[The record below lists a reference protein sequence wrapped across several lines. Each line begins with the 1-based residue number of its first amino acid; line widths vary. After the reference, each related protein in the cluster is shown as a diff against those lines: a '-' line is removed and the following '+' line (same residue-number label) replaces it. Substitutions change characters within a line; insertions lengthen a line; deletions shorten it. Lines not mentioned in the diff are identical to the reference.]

1 MNLIWFSTK
10 EMAMF
15 YKFLM
20 RALMAMILSSVGG
33 LAWAATDK
41 EAGADWPNLA
51 AYRSANAQLKSAE
64 NKVEK
69 TIFMGDSI
77 TEFWT
82 PSFWNAT
89 RINRGISGQTTPQ
102 MLLRF
107 RSDVI
112 ELQPQMVVILAGT
125 NDVAGNTGPATVDM
139 IVGTIASMAELAK
152 VHGIR
157 VVLCSVL
164 PASAFPWN
172 PGAQPADKIIEVNQ
186 RIKAYAARHQIT
198 FVDYFPSMVDQH
210 KGLQKIYSGDG
221 VHPNAVG
228 YQVMANLVLQG
239 IAEALRAPK

>member
-139 IVGTIASMAELAK
+139 IVGNIVVTGGVDEEGNTL
-152 VHGIR
+152 GID
-157 VVLCSVL
+157 V
-164 PASAFPWN
+164 N
-172 PGAQPADKIIEVNQ
+172 KIIEV
-186 RIKAYAARHQIT
+186 
-198 FVDYFPSMVDQH
+198 
-210 KGLQKIYSGDG
+210 LEL
-221 VHPNAVG
+221 
-228 YQVMANLVLQG
+228 ANNTMQNLLSNSSS
-239 IAEALRAPK
+239 ETNSSRE